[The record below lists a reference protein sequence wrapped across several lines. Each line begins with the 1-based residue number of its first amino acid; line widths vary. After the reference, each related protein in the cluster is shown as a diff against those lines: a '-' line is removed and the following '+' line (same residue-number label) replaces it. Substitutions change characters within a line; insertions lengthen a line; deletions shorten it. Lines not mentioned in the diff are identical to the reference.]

1 MARPDL
7 SRLKPLVPLSR
18 SSGTELS
25 GIEPSGIEPSGTE
38 PSDARP
44 PRTTAQQVRAPVM
57 STRPGPSDPVVTAA
71 LDPLLAALPEPESG
85 YRALASAF
93 LCRAVGA
100 LSGQVA
106 AATLYS
112 YLEPAMDCEP
122 VVMDSAWQEQVFG
135 DGEVDGWIAHIRE
148 RCAPILSAG
157 LAAYAHAVMHE
168 VFPDPEGGASDFP
181 AKLQEIAGW
190 LDHFG
195 LCAALDSKI
204 DLHSLEKLGSRLCVR
219 FLCNTVLLPRLR
231 IEPDAFPEPR
241 PTAESI
247 AEQLSD
253 AFEVHA
259 TAFQQ
264 RLMRISERALGT
276 ARRDKLHQMLR
287 AADLQGWLDEH
298 ATQIGLLEARR
309 QDFLR
314 IADTCL
320 MAPLSD
326 WPLSFPLTCLLKTF
340 QSYPQTLEQHVN
352 QRELQD
358 IDADDHPPMKGD
370 AKSLTQQQAELN
382 LQRQL
387 WMADLMFVRREL
399 LTIARLDPA
408 GKAYLHQQ
416 LTQLALAEYR
426 PRIGAINLRTVL
438 RLASR
443 QQASIVELDEP
454 DEPDQPDELDQ

>member
-1 MARPDL
+1 MARPDM
-7 SRLKPLVPLSR
+7 SRLKPPVPTSPPD
-18 SSGTELS
+18 TELS
-25 GIEPSGIEPSGTE
+25 DTKT
-38 PSDARP
+38 SDAGP

-57 STRPGPSDPVVTAA
+57 STRPGPSNAVVPAAVNPALSGLPV
-71 LDPLLAALPEPESG
+71 PESG

-100 LSGQVA
+100 VSGQGAEA
-106 AATLYS
+106 ALYS
-112 YLEPAMDCEP
+112 YLQPAMDCEP

-135 DGEVDGWIAHIRE
+135 DGEVDDWIANIRE
-148 RCAPILSAG
+148 RCTPILSAG
-157 LAAYAHAVMHE
+157 PAAYAHAVMHE
-168 VFPDPEGGASDFP
+168 VFPDTEGGASALP
-181 AKLQEIAGW
+181 AKLQELVGW
-190 LDHFG
+190 LDHVG
-195 LCAALDSKI
+195 LCAALDNNL

-231 IEPDAFPEPR
+231 IDPCAFPEPR
-241 PTAESI
+241 PTAQAIE
-247 AEQLSD
+247 EQLSD

-264 RLMRISERALGT
+264 RLMRISERELGA
-276 ARRDKLHQMLR
+276 ARRDKLHRLLR
-287 AADLQGWLDEH
+287 AADLQGWLDDN
-298 ATQIGLLEARR
+298 AKQIDLLEARR
-309 QDFLR
+309 QNFLR

-352 QRELQD
+352 QLELQA
-358 IDADDHPPMKGD
+358 IDADDHPLMEGD
-370 AKSLTQQQAELN
+370 VKSLTRQQAELN
-382 LQRQL
+382 VQRQL

-438 RLASR
+438 RIASR

-454 DEPDQPDELDQ
+454 DEPEEPDQ